1 MMSQGHHQIYAPQP
15 ASLHYYHDA
24 RMAHVPASTPAQEPI
39 REPAVASGA
48 IRYHGHQTQRSTPP
62 GSSSSS
68 PYSSDP
74 RCWSPGTGGVQT
86 APANTLPPI
95 TTLATATSAAAA
107 TAVAVAGEVRD
118 ARAKRKKSATPSR
131 DGDAPDAAIEAARI
145 LEERRRRNA
154 SASARFRKR
163 RNERERELVS
173 RCLFLEH
180 HLLQAVGAGAF
191 DQLMRRAPSAAAI
204 DGSTAA
210 AAAAAVGVVGR
221 RPAALAPVADL
232 RDLRDLL
239 PQDADADAD
248 SATTAVAATHPLSVS
263 ALTAPR
269 SIDDVWSAYLSLA
282 QHVSAVTQRVQ
293 SLEDCKK

>member
-1 MMSQGHHQIYAPQP
+1 MMSQGHHQIYAPQLAP
-15 ASLHYYHDA
+15 FHYYHDT
-24 RMAHVPASTPAQEPI
+24 RMAHAPAATPVQEPT
-39 REPAVASGA
+39 REPAAASGA

-74 RCWSPGTGGVQT
+74 RCWSPGTGGAQP

-95 TTLATATSAAAA
+95 TTLATATA
-107 TAVAVAGEVRD
+107 AVAGEARD
-118 ARAKRKKSATPSR
+118 ARAKRRKSATPSR

-210 AAAAAVGVVGR
+210 AAAAAAAAVAVGAAGR
-221 RPAALAPVADL
+221 RPAALAPVADLRDL

-248 SATTAVAATHPLSVS
+248 SASTAVAATHPLSVS

-269 SIDDVWSAYLSLA
+269 SIDDV
-282 QHVSAVTQRVQ
+282 
-293 SLEDCKK
+293 